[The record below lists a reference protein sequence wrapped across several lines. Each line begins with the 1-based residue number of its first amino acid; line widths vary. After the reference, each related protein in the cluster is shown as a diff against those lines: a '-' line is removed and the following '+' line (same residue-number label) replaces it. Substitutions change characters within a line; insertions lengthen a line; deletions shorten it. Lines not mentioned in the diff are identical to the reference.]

1 MPEISN
7 CGSICEAIADN
18 IGIDI
23 YKEPD
28 KIREI
33 FKQFGIIYCGA
44 AVFYDDKIYPEF
56 KEWFNDMS
64 DQEFNSIM
72 SLIRLSQ

>member
-1 MPEISN
+1 MPKITECN
-7 CGSICEAIADN
+7 SICEVIADN

-23 YKEPD
+23 YEEPD

-33 FKQFGIIYCGA
+33 FKQFGVIYCGEE
-44 AVFYDDKIYPEF
+44 VFYSDIRYLKF